1 MESVKMESENKEK
14 DRKIIDWIVKGI
26 LIIVIILLLLH
37 NCELLK
43 MRYSKS
49 NVPTGN
55 VDIIEIKCDKKDT
68 CEVKP
73 GKETPEEPTLNP
85 TDPGNPAGQEGHQG
99 QQSNEE
105 PQGEEEPSEEKP
117 DEDDEAGKLIVKDE
131 DITWKG
137 TSEVKIFTNSMY
149 KLEDR
154 IAPESSNTYQF
165 VVKNSTNY
173 NIKYQIRFIENNPYS
188 INMKYK
194 LKKNDTYLIE
204 EYVSAS
210 ELNLSDAFL
219 NSSENDTYY
228 LDWKWISSDNDTEI
242 GANRDSFYGL
252 RIEVKAESTNE

>member
-1 MESVKMESENKEK
+1 MEEKKEK
-14 DRKIIDWIVKGI
+14 NHKILDWIVKGI
-26 LIIVIILLLLH
+26 LIIVIIILLLH
-37 NCELLK
+37 NCQLLK
-43 MRYSKS
+43 MNYSKS

-73 GKETPEEPTLNP
+73 GKEEPEEPTLNP
-85 TDPGNPAGQEGHQG
+85 TNPGNSSGQEGHQG
-99 QQSNEE
+99 QQNNENE
-105 PQGEEEPSEEKP
+105 QGEEKP

-173 NIKYQIRFIENNPYS
+173 NIKYQIQFIENNPYS

-204 EYVSAS
+204 EYVSAN

-252 RIEVKAESTNE
+252 KIEVKAESTNE